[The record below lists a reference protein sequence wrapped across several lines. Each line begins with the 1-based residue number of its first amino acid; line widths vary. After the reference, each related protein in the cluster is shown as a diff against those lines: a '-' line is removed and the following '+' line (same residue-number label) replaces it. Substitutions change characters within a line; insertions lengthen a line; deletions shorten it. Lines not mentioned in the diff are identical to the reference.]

1 MATRFISFEKFKNY
15 SFIFENISKND
26 VLKKELA
33 EYGYGDKEI
42 AQGKALYDTASQMYE
57 TNKRE
62 TSEEALAY
70 NEFSKKLEAFK
81 NTYATDRKKAKII
94 YKEEPKI
101 LIALHI
107 KGVAPLRTNKLLEDI
122 EAFYK
127 ELKAKPDLL
136 TPLNKLKITAQH
148 IEIQLTAL
156 ADVKQ
161 AEATYV
167 LERGES
173 QQATKDKDAAF
184 AAFEKWVRE
193 FYAIA
198 KIALE
203 DKPQLLESI
212 GKFVR
217 S

>member
-1 MATRFISFEKFKNY
+1 M
-15 SFIFENISKND
+15 
-26 VLKKELA
+26 
-33 EYGYGDKEI
+33 
-42 AQGKALYDTASQMYE
+42 
-57 TNKRE
+57 
-62 TSEEALAY
+62 
-70 NEFSKKLEAFK
+70 
-81 NTYATDRKKAKII
+81 
-94 YKEEPKI
+94 
-101 LIALHI
+101 
-107 KGVAPLRTNKLLEDI
+107 RTNKLLEDI

-136 TPLNKLKITAQH
+136 TPLNKLKITAEH
-148 IEIQLTAL
+148 IETQLTAL

-173 QQATKDKDAAF
+173 QQATKDKD

>member
-1 MATRFISFEKFKNY
+1 
-15 SFIFENISKND
+15 
-26 VLKKELA
+26 
-33 EYGYGDKEI
+33 
-42 AQGKALYDTASQMYE
+42 
-57 TNKRE
+57 
-62 TSEEALAY
+62 
-70 NEFSKKLEAFK
+70 
-81 NTYATDRKKAKII
+81 
-94 YKEEPKI
+94 
-101 LIALHI
+101 
-107 KGVAPLRTNKLLEDI
+107 VAPLRTNKLLEDI

-136 TPLNKLKITAQH
+136 TPLNKLKITAEH
-148 IEIQLTAL
+148 IETQLTTL
-156 ADVKQ
+156 AEVKQ
-161 AEATYV
+161 AEAAYI
-167 LERGES
+167 LEKGES
-173 QQATKDKDAAF
+173 QQATKDKDTAF